1 MKLIAVVLTFE
12 IVDFL
17 MIRWQLPALTS
28 IHKKTY
34 KKFHAREMGI
44 IKFLIWN
51 VSKNCVSYNFHK
63 RKLYYKKFLP
73 LQKNS
78 RKMKNPKFFLKNH
91 NSKNSF
97 FLKILNSGNFFPQ
110 LLVAIS
116 ISG

>member
-12 IVDFL
+12 IVDFS

-28 IHKKTY
+28 IHKKIY
-34 KKFHAREMGI
+34 KNSREMGI
-44 IKFLIWN
+44 MKILIWS

-63 RKLYYKKFLP
+63 GKLYYKKFLP
-73 LQKNS
+73 LQK
-78 RKMKNPKFFLKNH
+78 KIAEKGKIQTFLKNP
-91 NSKNSF
+91 NSKKPF

-110 LLVAIS
+110 LLVALS